1 MSLKVCK
8 KTTPGII
15 KRRWLRNNKQ
25 QIKTDHQKNQKNILT
40 IF

>member
-25 QIKTDHQKNQKNILT
+25 QIKTIIKRIKKT
-40 IF
+40 Y